1 MNINFL
7 DEQKISSKNRDDV
20 IKLKQ
25 DEIAKLQNEI
35 AVKENKLLKFND
47 RYFKV
52 VNDKAKMR
60 EYNTLIDDLVKL
72 RLKLHTVKNDLTLY
86 EESYKFEYDVDKI
99 VSELTEQAEK
109 AELQKR
115 IENIEANLQEAK
127 KEAEELAVDLFEY
140 NNLIT
145 NTVNVYKTNVS
156 DSNADIATIEKTK
169 QVIYDFHNSHVAH
182 LVEKYPT
189 YYYLP
194 KECIFKRNI

>member
-7 DEQKISSKNRDDV
+7 DEQRNAFENRNNV

-35 AVKENKLLKFND
+35 AVKENKLVKLND

-72 RLKLHTVKNDLTLY
+72 RLKLHTIKNELSLF
-86 EESYKFEYDVDKI
+86 EQSYKFEYDVNKI

-109 AELQKR
+109 NKLQER
-115 IENIEANLQEAK
+115 IENIEAKLQEAR
-127 KEAEELAVDLFEY
+127 KEAEDLAKELFEY
-140 NNLIT
+140 DSLIV
-145 NTVNVYKTNVS
+145 NTVNVYKANVS
-156 DSNADIATIEKTK
+156 ESNADLNEIEKAK

-194 KECIFKRNI
+194 KDCIF